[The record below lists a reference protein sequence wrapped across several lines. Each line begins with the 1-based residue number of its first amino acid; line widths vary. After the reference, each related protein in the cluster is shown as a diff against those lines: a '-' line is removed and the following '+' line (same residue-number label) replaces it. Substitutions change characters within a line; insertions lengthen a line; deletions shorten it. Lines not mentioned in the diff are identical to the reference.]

1 MDQRI
6 RYSWSHLPPLQQ
18 IGELD
23 FTLAHLPPNR
33 RHLSACQHLPRFRA
47 IHST

>member
-6 RYSWSHLPPLQQ
+6 RYGRSHLPPLQQ

-23 FTLAHLPPNR
+23 VTLAHVPPNR
-33 RHLSACQHLPRFRA
+33 RYLSARQHLPRFRA
-47 IHST
+47 VHST

>member
-6 RYSWSHLPPLQQ
+6 RYSRSHLPPLQQ
-18 IGELD
+18 IRELD
-23 FTLAHLPPNR
+23 FTLAHVPPDLRN
-33 RHLSACQHLPRFRA
+33 LSARQHLPRFRT

>member
-6 RYSWSHLPPLQQ
+6 RYGRSHLSPLQQ

-23 FTLAHLPPNR
+23 FALAHIPPNR
-33 RHLSACQHLPRFRA
+33 RHLSARQHLSRFRA
-47 IHST
+47 VYST

>member
-18 IGELD
+18 IRELD
-23 FTLAHLPPNR
+23 VTLAHIFPNR
-33 RHLSACQHLPRFRA
+33 RHLSARQHLPRFRA
-47 IHST
+47 VHST